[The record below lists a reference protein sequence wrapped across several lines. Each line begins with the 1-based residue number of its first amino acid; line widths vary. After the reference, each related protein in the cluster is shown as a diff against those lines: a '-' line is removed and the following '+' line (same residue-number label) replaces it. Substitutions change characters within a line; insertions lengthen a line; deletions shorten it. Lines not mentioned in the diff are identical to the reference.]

1 MSEGLFVNDDSEEE
15 VVAPTPSSGSK
26 LKFKPK
32 GKGRVKKEDKNV
44 EDEMDVDEMEVDEEE
59 VEVKEEKQ
67 KNTRGGRRGAQKGK
81 EIDVDANNL
90 DEDANDPVV
99 NEFPVFF
106 STRLAGNIHLY
117 QYPARSIDAP
127 YTSSHHTGISESRL
141 KKESGVVEVDVPV
154 PTDRCY
160 DNAKGGQWKNI
171 RSQTLKGH
179 LVASNPQENMVGV
192 FKNNELHLNP
202 IVSTALLRPAF
213 DHVNN
218 ENIKDPAAAAAA
230 AARRNN
236 NANEPKA
243 IQMTVKS
250 SSEQTPRFSG
260 ALLAVK
266 KAEDEQFVTLE
277 WRDRDQED
285 TWDVGELLVADKKE
299 KLDCVTSREE
309 YLEAISVPYVD
320 PVTMAAR
327 CL

>member
-1 MSEGLFVNDDSEEE
+1 MSDLFVPD
-15 VVAPTPSSGSK
+15 
-26 LKFKPK
+26 
-32 GKGRVKKEDKNV
+32 EDI
-44 EDEMDVDEMEVDEEE
+44 
-59 VEVKEEKQ
+59 EVKEE
-67 KNTRGGRRGAQKGK
+67 
-81 EIDVDANNL
+81 EVMDVDVGF
-90 DEDANDPVV
+90 DDSDDPIVK
-99 NEFPVFF
+99 EFPVFF

-117 QYPARSIDAP
+117 QYPARSVDSP
-127 YTSSHHTGISESRL
+127 YTSSHHTGISESRI

-160 DNAKGGQWKNI
+160 DEAKGTQWKGI
-171 RSQTLKGH
+171 STQTLKGH
-179 LVASNPQENMVGV
+179 LVVSNPQENMVGV

-202 IVSTALLRPAF
+202 IVSTALLRPSF
-213 DHVNN
+213 DHVNQ
-218 ENIKDPAAAAAA
+218 EHIKDPAAAAAA
-230 AARRNN
+230 KRAAQ

-266 KAEDEQFVTLE
+266 KAEDEDFVSLQ

-285 TWDVGELLVADKKE
+285 TWDVGELLTAEKKGE
-299 KLDCVTSREE
+299 LECVTSREE

-320 PVTMAAR
+320 PVTMAER

>member
-1 MSEGLFVNDDSEEE
+1 MSDLFVPDEDVE
-15 VVAPTPSSGSK
+15 VKT
-26 LKFKPK
+26 
-32 GKGRVKKEDKNV
+32 EDV
-44 EDEMDVDEMEVDEEE
+44 MDVDVTPATSTEHDDLDDPI
-59 VEVKEEKQ
+59 VK
-67 KNTRGGRRGAQKGK
+67 
-81 EIDVDANNL
+81 
-90 DEDANDPVV
+90 
-99 NEFPVFF
+99 EFPVFF

-117 QYPARSIDAP
+117 QYPARSVDSP
-127 YTSSHHTGISESRL
+127 YTSSHATGITESRI

-160 DNAKGGQWKNI
+160 DQTKGQQWKNI
-171 RSQTLKGH
+171 NNQTLKGH
-179 LVASNPQENMVGV
+179 LVESNPQENMVGV

-202 IVSTALLRPAF
+202 IVSTALLRPSF
-213 DHVNN
+213 DHVNH

-230 AARRNN
+230 KRAAQNV
-236 NANEPKA
+236 NEPKA

-266 KAEDEQFVTLE
+266 KAEDEDFVTLQ

-285 TWDVGELLVADKKE
+285 TWDVGELLTAEKKE
-299 KLDCVTSREE
+299 KLDCVTTREE